1 MPSDV
6 DDKRGVYELADGKST
21 TFTGLYRIVGVTH
34 NFDGGSFTQ
43 TLNMVRFKNQGV
55 KISKPIENAVTYTSD
70 GRSYVALRS
79 EAEGLIEK
87 FRNTAFEIRDVKNI
101 FGKITSFAT
110 KVRSTLENKVKNFI
124 KNV

>member
-1 MPSDV
+1 MEDHMS
-6 DDKRGVYELADGKST
+6 
-21 TFTGLYRIVGVTH
+21 
-34 NFDGGSFTQ
+34 
-43 TLNMVRFKNQGV
+43 
-55 KISKPIENAVTYTSD
+55 
-70 GRSYVALRS
+70 LRS